1 VVPDE
6 PDEPDPGT
14 NVAMPAVRHESHA
27 EPAEESAHEKS
38 ASIDVQFS
46 SQSIPVAKGKPSGPR
61 RQRAKTIPDRITESL
76 THIPVVKE
84 VIPKSRKG
92 RVLFRSVIV
101 AFALV
106 GAWISVIVYF
116 QLRGQEKPDFRPQVE
131 AIFVELRDGK
141 ADEVYAESSQR
152 FQELMVQEAFETHV
166 QQMNEVLGP
175 FVEVASVIKTEMF
188 RGPSG
193 RTARVEVLLEFEK
206 GRARAALSFHQE
218 GKVWRMMGYGVD
230 VPPEIAAEEGTQER
244 RQARVQ
250 DKALVEEL
258 RALTDHILGQS
269 REGKAGAIW
278 DEAAAVFR
286 QSITRTDFIELEQE
300 RHDRLGPYNRIL
312 AVTTASTNPSKT
324 AGSLDL
330 LIEFRHPQG
339 GSATTT
345 GVFKYEKDAGVWKLT
360 FYKLIMPL
368 PRDREPVV
376 E

>member
-14 NVAMPAVRHESHA
+14 NVAMPAVR
-27 EPAEESAHEKS
+27 EEGAHEKS
-38 ASIDVQFS
+38 ASIDIQFS

-61 RQRAKTIPDRITESL
+61 RPRPKTIPDQIVESL

-116 QLRGQEKPDFRPQVE
+116 QVRGQAKPDFRPQVE
-131 AIFVELRDGK
+131 AIFVQLRDGH
-141 ADEVYAESSQR
+141 AHEVYEESSQR
-152 FQELMVQEAFETHV
+152 FQELMVEDAFETQV
-166 QQMNEVLGP
+166 QQMNEVLGK
-175 FVEVASVIKTEMF
+175 FVEVASVIKTEMPP
-188 RGPSG
+188 RSASG
-193 RTARVEVLLEFEK
+193 RTARVEVLLEFER
-206 GRARAALSFHQE
+206 GRARAAISFHEE

-258 RALTDHILGQS
+258 RELTDHILSQS

-278 DEAAAVFR
+278 DEAALVFR
-286 QSITRTDFIELEQE
+286 QSITRTDFIALEQE